1 MSCGCGRSPDFCR
14 GWHGLTEE
22 EWQAEL
28 AEFRK
33 EEEAQAATQNTKY
46 HEVTVQEVHHT
57 TPTLFK
63 IRTTKPEGYSFK
75 PGEFTMIGLPDTIKR
90 AYSFTSA
97 PAENHLEFYSIKAP
111 NGELTEKLKYVL
123 PGDTMH
129 IGKKAKGTLLID
141 NFLPGAERV
150 WLLGTGTG
158 IAPFMSILRS
168 RQLKSVFSLKT
179 YVLWSVRKQEDL
191 LAYNDALLRNSN
203 IHYMPIVTQ
212 EENYTGWTKRIQV
225 YLQDPKAYGL
235 TLLPELDPAKDRVML
250 CGSMEFNEDLRD
262 MLEER
267 GFTEGSNQ
275 TQGTY
280 VLEKAFVG

>member
-14 GWHGLTEE
+14 GWHALSEAQ
-22 EWQAEL
+22 WQAEL
-28 AEFRK
+28 LILQAEQVTEK
-33 EEEAQAATQNTKY
+33 VTNKY
-46 HEVTVQEVHHT
+46 HEVTVLEVHHT

-63 IRTTKPEGYSFK
+63 IRTTKPEGYYFK

-97 PAENHLEFYSIKAP
+97 PHEDHLEFYSIKAP

-129 IGKKAKGTLLID
+129 IGKKAKGTLLLD
-141 NFLPGAERV
+141 NFTTGADRV
-150 WLLGTGTG
+150 WLLATGTG

-168 RQLKSVFSLKT
+168 RQLPSMYERKT
-179 YVLWSVRKQEDL
+179 FVLWSVRHKEDL
-191 LAYNDALLRNSN
+191 LAYEEELIRNSS
-203 IHYMPIVTQ
+203 IYFMPIVTQ
-212 EENYTGWTKRIQV
+212 DANHTGWTKRMQE
-225 YLQDPKAYGL
+225 YLKDPQAHGL
-235 TLLPELDPAKDRVML
+235 PNMPKLDPWMDRVML

-275 TQGTY
+275 SQGTY

>member
-14 GWHGLTEE
+14 GWHALSEA

-28 AEFRK
+28 SVLQAEQVA
-33 EEEAQAATQNTKY
+33 ETTTQNTKY
-46 HEVTVQEVHHT
+46 HEVEVLEVHHT
-57 TPTLFK
+57 TPTLFR
-63 IRTTKPEGYSFK
+63 IRTTKPRDYTYN
-75 PGEFTMIGLPDTIKR
+75 PGEFTMIGLPDTVKR

-97 PAENHLEFYSIKAP
+97 PWEQHLEFYSIKAP
-111 NGELTEKLKYVL
+111 DGELTEKLKYVL

-129 IGKKAKGTLLID
+129 VGKKAKGTLLLD
-141 NFLPGAERV
+141 NFSPGGERI

-168 RQLKSVFSLKT
+168 KQLKSMFERKT
-179 YVLWSVRKQEDL
+179 YVLWSVRHSEDL
-191 LAYNDALLRNSN
+191 HSYKEELTRNSF
-203 IHYMPIVTQ
+203 IHFMPIVTQ
-212 EENYTGWTKRIQV
+212 ESTYAGWTKRMQI
-225 YLQDPKAYGL
+225 YLENPAEHGL
-235 TLLPELDPAKDRVML
+235 TLLPKLSPDKDRVML

-275 TQGTY
+275 SQGTY

>member
-1 MSCGCGRSPDFCR
+1 MSCGCERSPDFCR
-14 GWHGLTEE
+14 GWHALDEA

-28 AEFRK
+28 AALK
-33 EEEAQAATQNTKY
+33 EEEAKASNQNTKY
-46 HEVTVQEVHHT
+46 HEVTVLEVHHT

-97 PAENHLEFYSIKAP
+97 PWEQHLEFYSIKAP

-129 IGKKAKGTLLID
+129 IGKKAKGTLLLD
-141 NFLPGAERV
+141 NFTPGGERV
-150 WLLGTGTG
+150 WFLGTGTG
-158 IAPFMSILRS
+158 IAPYMSILRS
-168 RQLKSVFSLKT
+168 RQLISSYERKT

-191 LAYNDALLRNSN
+191 LAYKEELIRNSF
-203 IHYMPIVTQ
+203 IHFMPIVTQ
-212 EENYTGWTKRIQV
+212 EDNYVGWTKRMQV
-225 YLQDPKAYGL
+225 YLENPAEYGL
-235 TLLPELDPAKDRVML
+235 TMMPLLDPEKDRVML

-275 TQGTY
+275 SQGTY